1 MSEDGIINH
10 LPEISLRG
18 ERRRRCRH
26 LRRRRRF
33 FIIITIITEQGTTGT
48 IFVSLILCCCWG
60 KEENGHADAAA
71 VVDFRER
78 LNGRRRSFVR
88 SFFVDVQ
95 QRLPRPPIF
104 S

>member
-1 MSEDGIINH
+1 MSEEGIINH

-48 IFVSLILCCCWG
+48 IFVVGEHAIARVILACIRMTPWSLWEGVATELRRACHWTAW
-60 KEENGHADAAA
+60 KFAFWVNG
-71 VVDFRER
+71 
-78 LNGRRRSFVR
+78 L
-88 SFFVDVQ
+88 
-95 QRLPRPPIF
+95 
-104 S
+104 